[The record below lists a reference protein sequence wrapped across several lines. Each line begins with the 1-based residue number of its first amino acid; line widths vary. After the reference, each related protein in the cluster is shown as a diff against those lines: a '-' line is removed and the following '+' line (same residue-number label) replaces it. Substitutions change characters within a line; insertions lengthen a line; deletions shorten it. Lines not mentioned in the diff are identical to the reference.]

1 MNAKTL
7 WLLKGEHICAGFY
20 QKRISVV
27 FSERFMV
34 LVPSVGGRSARLGGS
49 DGLLPFADDDRKS
62 VFLHDLRPFLRNEA
76 GKKMAVSFVPGDLR
90 DRIDADVLQH
100 LGVCVYPPRGL
111 LFADRNDLRRMEPG
125 KKDD

>member
-1 MNAKTL
+1 M
-7 WLLKGEHICAGFY
+7 
-20 QKRISVV
+20 V

-34 LVPSVGGRSARLGGS
+34 LVPSAGGRSAQFGGS

-90 DRIDADVLQH
+90 DRIDADVLQR
-100 LGVCVYPPRGL
+100 LGVCVYHPRGL

-125 KKDD
+125 KKDDRSGKMERKVWASRVVF